1 MNAKTMLSVL
11 AVGASLLASPAMA
24 QPISAEQIKKI
35 VASPE
40 RSAADRTND
49 LRRHPEQILEFIAI
63 RPGIIALDVSAGGGY
78 TTELLARSI
87 GPTGQV
93 YGQSRPRNPDL
104 APTAPQSKRNRM
116 PPGLPGRGGLKSM
129 QARRPWRTS
138 MPHSSRTSR
147 RHASQGVSPPD
158 SITPPG
164 IVQPDL

>member
-49 LRRHPEQILEFIAI
+49 LRRHPEQILEFIAL
-63 RPGIIALDVSAGGGY
+63 RPGITALDISAAGGY

-87 GPTGQV
+87 GPTGKV
-93 YGQSRPRNPDL
+93 YGQSRPRDPNQVPTYAYVPEGNTRPNL
-104 APTAPQSKRNRM
+104 APVATPAAPRPSPLALADRE
-116 PPGLPGRGGLKSM
+116 
-129 QARRPWRTS
+129 ARL
-138 MPHSSRTSR
+138 HV
-147 RHASQGVSPPD
+147 A
-158 SITPPG
+158 G
-164 IVQPDL
+164 IPAAPIVA